1 MTSLKLPVSLLHDQ
15 ANACLAQWV
24 KQLPA
29 ALPSAVALDASALV
43 EFDSSVLAVL
53 LGLRRELVS
62 RGSALQVDSMPQR
75 LRELAALY
83 GVMDLLQPG

>member
-15 ANACLAQWV
+15 ANSCLAQWV

-83 GVMDLLQPG
+83 GVMDLLQPA